1 MRKMEERNLK
11 SSRKGF
17 TFEDLMAGERP
28 EEFIES
34 AQPFMKLMMQYQCA
48 MLEVQTKFEVLNT
61 ELSLDSDRNP
71 IESISCR
78 IKKPMSIVDK
88 LKRKELDISLE
99 SIEKNI
105 HDVAG
110 IRVVCFFPKD
120 IYRLAEKICSQD
132 DIRLIEKKDYIKN
145 PKPNGYRSL
154 HLILEVPVFF
164 ADEKK
169 WMQVEVQFR
178 TIAMDFWASIE
189 HKVKYKKDIDASTA
203 DIVENLRVC
212 AEGIHSLDLRMQE
225 ISECIEACNQ
235 PE

>member
-1 MRKMEERNLK
+1 MK
-11 SSRKGF
+11 SNSRGF
-17 TFEDLMAGERP
+17 TFDELIAGERP
-28 EEFIES
+28 EEFVES

-61 ELSLDSDRNP
+61 ELSMDSDRNP

-78 IKKPMSIVDK
+78 IKKPMSIVEK
-88 LKRKELDISLE
+88 LKRKGVEVSLS
-99 SIEKNI
+99 SIEKNL

-132 DIRLIEKKDYIKN
+132 DIRLIEKKDYIRN

-189 HKVKYKKDIDASTA
+189 HKVKYKKEIDDSTA
-203 DIVENLRVC
+203 DIVEKLRGC
-212 AEGIHSLDLRMQE
+212 AESIHSIDLRMQE
-225 ISECIEACNQ
+225 ISECIEASNHS
-235 PE
+235 EK

>member
-1 MRKMEERNLK
+1 MK
-11 SSRKGF
+11 SNRSGF
-17 TFEDLMAGERP
+17 TFDELIAGERP

-61 ELSLDSDRNP
+61 ELSMDSDRNP

-78 IKKPMSIVDK
+78 IKKPMSIVEK
-88 LKRKELDISLE
+88 LKRKGVEVSLS
-99 SIEKNI
+99 SIEKNL

-132 DIRLIEKKDYIKN
+132 DIRLIEKKDYFQN

-189 HKVKYKKDIDASTA
+189 HKVKYKKDIDASTS
-203 DIVENLRVC
+203 DIVEKLRGC
-212 AEGIHSLDLRMQE
+212 AESIHSIDLRMQE
-225 ISECIEACNQ
+225 ISECIEASN
-235 PE
+235 

>member
-1 MRKMEERNLK
+1 MK
-11 SSRKGF
+11 SNRSGF
-17 TFEDLMAGERP
+17 TFDELIAGERP

-61 ELSLDSDRNP
+61 ELSMDSDRNP

-78 IKKPMSIVDK
+78 IKKPMSIVEK
-88 LKRKELDISLE
+88 LKRKGVEVSLS
-99 SIEKNI
+99 SIEKNL

-132 DIRLIEKKDYIKN
+132 DIRLIEKKDYIQN

-178 TIAMDFWASIE
+178 TIAMDFWASVD
-189 HKVKYKKDIDASTA
+189 HKLKYKKNVKNPEMIAGELRKCA
-203 DIVENLRVC
+203 DIISSV
-212 AEGIHSLDLRMQE
+212 DQRMQE
-225 ISECIEACNQ
+225 IRTMIE
-235 PE
+235 EGEIDD